1 MYMHIGGMGDGAEL
15 AAKVKAVFD
24 KVRESRGGDP
34 ASGPATEVE
43 NSLDTAMIAR
53 VLGRSGKMSRGV
65 YKVTIG
71 RPDVDLREHD
81 RSEEHTSELQSLM
94 RISYAVFCL
103 KKKNTKQKTYAQ
115 SITTHN

>member
-53 VLGRSGKMSRGV
+53 VLGHSGKMSRGV

-71 RPDVDLREHD
+71 RPDE
-81 RSEEHTSELQSLM
+81 RSEESRVGKECSSTCRSRLAPYH
-94 RISYAVFCL
+94 
-103 KKKNTKQKTYAQ
+103 
-115 SITTHN
+115 

>member
-53 VLGRSGKMSRGV
+53 VLGHSGKMSRGV

-81 RSEEHTSELQSLM
+81 APVSTFLGRSEEHTSELTSLM
-94 RISYAVFCL
+94 RLPYAVFCL
-103 KKKNTKQKTYAQ
+103 KQ
-115 SITTHN
+115 